1 MTYRHKK
8 GLSGEKIAA
17 EYLETQGFRIL
28 QHRYRFGHKEIDLI
42 AEKDGLVVFIEV
54 KNRRNEDFSP
64 VELSIPDKKKQNLVE
79 AAQGYIYETGCENHY
94 QEYRFDVIFL
104 ITPGKAGE
112 FQLKHI
118 KDAFRV

>member
-1 MTYRHKK
+1 MTYRQKK
-8 GLSGEKIAA
+8 GLIGEKIAA
-17 EYLETQGFRIL
+17 EYLEKQGFKIL
-28 QHRYRFGHKEIDLI
+28 QRRYRFGHKEIDLI
-42 AEKDGLVVFIEV
+42 AEKDSLLVFIEV

-64 VELSIPDKKKQNLVE
+64 VELSIPEKKRQNLVE
-79 AAQGYIYETGCENHY
+79 AAQGYIYETDCGNHDR
-94 QEYRFDVIFL
+94 EYRFDVIFL